1 MSTHEEQI
9 KGPADGLELGK
20 EGEWKKKK
28 IKNVAWV
35 VLHRVTEWMVIPCTE
50 VGKK

>member
-1 MSTHEEQI
+1 MSVHEEQI

-20 EGEWKKKK
+20 ESKKKKK

-35 VLHRVTEWMVIPCTE
+35 VLLRVTEWMVIPCTE
-50 VGKK
+50 VEKK

>member
-1 MSTHEEQI
+1 MSVHEEQI

-20 EGEWKKKK
+20 ESEKKK

-35 VLHRVTEWMVIPCTE
+35 VLLIVTEWMVIPCTE
-50 VGKK
+50 VEKK